1 MMDNF
6 ISVIIPNRNG
16 EATIGRCLQ
25 AVFLSQ
31 YANFEV
37 IAVDDASTDNSI
49 EAIKQF
55 PCRLIRLNNH
65 SGASKARNAGAFNSR
80 GDVLFFIDA
89 DCVIKEDTLSIVNRI
104 VAEKGS
110 DVIIGGTYTKMP
122 YDKRFFSVFQSVF
135 VNYSETKNANSP
147 DYIATHAMVIAAE
160 IFGKTGGFSEDFLP
174 ILEDVEFSHRLR
186 RAGYKLVIA
195 PEIQVRHIFNYS
207 LFKSIRNAVRK
218 SMYWTMYSIKNR
230 DLFTDSGTA
239 SAELKVNG
247 ISWFLIAGFLISHA
261 VLRNTLIF
269 YYAVPAV
276 FAVNIFISRKLLKT
290 FYETKGVVFALLAS
304 VYYTALYPPAVGAG
318 ALAGLLK
325 HVLNLTKK

>member
-1 MMDNF
+1 MDNF

-25 AVFLSQ
+25 AAFLSQ

-37 IAVDDASTDNSI
+37 IAVDDASTDNSV
-49 EAIKQF
+49 ETIKQF
-55 PCRLIRLNNH
+55 PCRLIRLNKH

-104 VAEKGS
+104 VAEKGA
-110 DVIIGGTYTKMP
+110 DVIIGGTYTRMP

-135 VNYSETKNANSP
+135 VNYSETKNADSP

-160 IFGKTGGFSEDFLP
+160 IFGKAEGFSEDFLP

-195 PEIQVRHIFNYS
+195 PQIQVQHIFDYS
-207 LFKSIRNAVRK
+207 LFKSIRNAARK

-230 DLFTDSGTA
+230 DLLADSGTA
-239 SAELKVNG
+239 SVELKVNG
-247 ISWFLIAGFLISHA
+247 ISWFLIIGFLISQA

-276 FAVNIFISRKLLKT
+276 FAVNIFISRRLLKA
-290 FYETKGVVFALLAS
+290 FYETKGMVFALLAS

-318 ALAGLLK
+318 ALTGLLK
-325 HVLNLTKK
+325 YLLNVIKK